1 MKHSESKE
9 LYYKALEVFRQL
21 QGAGESK
28 HDFEEVRLS
37 VDLIM
42 NLHQQ
47 LLVERE
53 YSSAYKLMN
62 YCRDL
67 VNSNDGATKKL
78 KFSPQEI
85 TYIASHFNLF
95 PTSIRPFISED
106 AELNLLLVESAL
118 RTGCHD
124 DGDNRDSR
132 PWAKVAERLG
142 VLQDTDALMLV
153 ISEMHESI
161 YSQILSECL
170 IALGKLESL
179 NEHYQNRLAT
189 VLIEQFERFEKDQ
202 LTLRDEFL
210 PEILDIAKKL
220 LPAEDFQRVIQN
232 TPLSKIQKQDYI
244 FKLAYVH
251 QAHFDRERL
260 ISHAL
265 KSFDRGHLKDYSKDA
280 LSIIALAFI
289 EQPELMHIGLKSR
302 QAEGMPHPRAEA
314 LTANY
319 ASIVKYLLYIGKKKP
334 HGVDIQPTA
343 NVLEMAISLVIET
356 SHAHQIKGL
365 EGLLEKFCG
374 LSKEQ
379 YINLDAYR
387 PYRRAALEKDMSL

>member
-1 MKHSESKE
+1 MKHSEAKE
-9 LYYKALEVFRQL
+9 LYYKALEIFRQL
-21 QGAGESK
+21 QGVGESK
-28 HDFEEVRLS
+28 HKFEDVRLS

-42 NLHQQ
+42 NVHQQ
-47 LLVERE
+47 LLTERE
-53 YSSAYKLMN
+53 YNSAYKLMN
-62 YCRDL
+62 SCRDL
-67 VNSNDGATKKL
+67 VNSNDSATKNL

-142 VLQDTDALMLV
+142 VLHDTDALMLI
-153 ISEMHESI
+153 ISEMHNSL
-161 YSQILSECL
+161 YSQMLSECL
-170 IALGKLESL
+170 IALAKL
-179 NEHYQNRLAT
+179 NRIDTNHQHRLAT
-189 VLIEQFERFEKDQ
+189 VLREQFERFEMDS
-202 LTLRDEFL
+202 LTLRDEFI
-210 PEILDIAKKL
+210 PQILDIAKQL
-220 LPAEDFQRVIQN
+220 LSDDDFQHVIRY

-251 QAHFDRERL
+251 QAKFDKERL
-260 ISHAL
+260 IEHAL
-265 KSFDRGHLKDYSKDA
+265 KAFDRGHLKDYSKDA
-280 LSIIALAFI
+280 LSIITLSFI
-289 EQPELMHIGLKSR
+289 EQPELMYDSLKSR
-302 QAEGMPHPRAEA
+302 QTENMHHLRAET
-314 LTANY
+314 LLSNY
-319 ASIVKYLLYIGKKKP
+319 ASIVKYLLHISKKNP

-343 NVLEMAISLVIET
+343 HVLEMAISLVIEI
-356 SHAHQIKGL
+356 SHTHNIKGL

-379 YINLDAYR
+379 YMGLDAYR
-387 PYRRAALEKDMSL
+387 PYRRSALEKDMNI